1 MLHDMGNFT
10 KKELPD
16 ETLWGEYYVY
26 ATVVGETKHF
36 IAVLTHQFGEVA
48 VNKTLSRQV
57 AW

>member
-1 MLHDMGNFT
+1 MGNFT